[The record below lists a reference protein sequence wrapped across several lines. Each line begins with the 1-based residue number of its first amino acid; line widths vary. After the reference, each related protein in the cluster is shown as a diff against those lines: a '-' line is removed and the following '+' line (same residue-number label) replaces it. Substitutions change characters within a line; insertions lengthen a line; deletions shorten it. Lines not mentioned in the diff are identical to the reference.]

1 MQQFQD
7 DIMKNRIRLEEV
19 NKNLSSRID
28 ELEKRLEKLEAL
40 LKKTT

>member
-28 ELEKRLEKLEAL
+28 QLEKRLEKLEAL
-40 LKKTT
+40 LKKAK